1 VWREI
6 NAKELA
12 EMDAEGWK
20 REHMQF
26 RPDGKLD
33 VVFSR
38 MARAEKPIDKVDV
51 ILNAVSGQI
60 ITDTPIVNKP
70 VDDIRKGLMDKRF
83 GDLFDTQRLIEISNR
98 KIADVVINTAN
109 DAYAE
114 WSAQQD
120 TRPLGVPVL
129 KVVA

>member
-1 VWREI
+1 
-6 NAKELA
+6 
-12 EMDAEGWK
+12 
-20 REHMQF
+20 
-26 RPDGKLD
+26 
-33 VVFSR
+33 
-38 MARAEKPIDKVDV
+38 
-51 ILNAVSGQI
+51 
-60 ITDTPIVNKP
+60 

-120 TRPLGVPVL
+120 TSPLGVPVL
-129 KVVA
+129 GEVA